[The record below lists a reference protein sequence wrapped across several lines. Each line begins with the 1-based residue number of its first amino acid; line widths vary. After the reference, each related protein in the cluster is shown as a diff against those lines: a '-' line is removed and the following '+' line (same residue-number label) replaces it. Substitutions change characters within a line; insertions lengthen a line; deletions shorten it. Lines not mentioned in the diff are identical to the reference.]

1 MRDDRLLTAEGRSA
15 YRESYWRAC
24 TECRRRRPL
33 AGFEPKS
40 CNLKMPVRVYNFVLL
55 RAMDKATYGSTSP
68 SRPTAPTGWR
78 LLQPASQWRRATL
91 QLINVSVKKKDTW
104 KRKGKQKKKKM
115 ELQQLVV
122 HVTMPTNIPTTYI
135 LLRIPSWARDHAQQY
150 MALYRYLFRP

>member
-1 MRDDRLLTAEGRSA
+1 MRDDRLLTAEGPQRLQGKLL
-15 YRESYWRAC
+15 AC
-24 TECRRRRPL
+24 LHWSRRRRRPL

-104 KRKGKQKKKKM
+104 KRKGKQKKKNGA
-115 ELQQLVV
+115 
-122 HVTMPTNIPTTYI
+122 TAA
-135 LLRIPSWARDHAQQY
+135 SSSCDHAY
-150 MALYRYLFRP
+150 EYTYHIYTTTHTIMGSWPCPTVDGTL